1 MKEAKVIFKN
11 METEM
16 LEAVITMKKENGKC
30 GLNIDFNPSISIVKD
45 KERSTLLQR
54 MALSFV
60 SYVQENGGI

>member
-1 MKEAKVIFKN
+1 MKEAKIIFKN
-11 METEM
+11 MDTEM

-30 GLNIDFNPSISIVKD
+30 GLNIDFNPSISMVKD